1 MGDFAHISNGQ
12 EHWECGARIPR
23 HRHDLAY
30 AALVLSGSYEE
41 CGSRGRFRVRA
52 GDVLLHEAFDAHLNC
67 FQSRGAQI
75 LNLVLADMPAGSGIG
90 RVANP
95 DAISRAAERDGA
107 DAGIQLRAQLREI
120 QRISYDWPDELAR
133 DLLADPNCRL
143 DDWARAH
150 CLAAETVSRGF
161 GKVFGVTP
169 ASFRLEARARRA
181 FAMIKN
187 SEAPLATIAAITGF
201 SDQAHMSRAVLALT
215 GAPPGLWRRSNPF
228 KTGQVRAA

>member
-1 MGDFAHISNGQ
+1 MGGFARISNGH
-12 EHWECGARIPR
+12 ERWKCGARIPR

-30 AALVLSGSYEE
+30 VALVLSGSYEE

-52 GDVLLHEAFDAHLNC
+52 GDVLLHDAFDAHLNC
-67 FQSRGAQI
+67 FQSGGAQI

-95 DAISRAAERDGA
+95 DAIWRAAERD
-107 DAGIQLRAQLREI
+107 DTEAGIHLRAQLREVR
-120 QRISYDWPDELAR
+120 RISYDWPDELAR

-143 DDWARAH
+143 DAWAHAH
-150 CLAAETVSRGF
+150 RLAPETVSRSF

-169 ASFRLEARARRA
+169 ASFRLEARTRRA
-181 FAMIKN
+181 FAMITN
-187 SEAPLATIAAITGF
+187 GEAPFAMIAAITGF

-215 GAPPGLWRRSNPF
+215 GAPPGHWRRSNRF
-228 KTGQVRAA
+228 KTECACAA